1 MPMRSCRLVLIA
13 ALLVPGRAH
22 PAGAQELEP
31 RALVNMP
38 VGTNF
43 LIASAGYLYGNLLL
57 DPAIPIVG
65 GTADVA
71 TLAFGYV
78 RSVGVGGLAGKV
90 TVVIPTATGTWSGEV
105 SGIDTSTSRTGF
117 GDPALKLSL
126 NFVGSPALTLPEFRT
141 YRQGF
146 VAGAV
151 LSTTFPLGQYDPDRL
166 INLGSNRWSFT
177 PRLGASQ
184 VAGRWVFEGYASAT
198 FYTVNGDFYGGNTLA
213 QQPLLELQGHAIYL
227 IRGTD
232 LWAAVSYGYAWGGRT
247 ALNGG
252 PEGEPLENARVS
264 AMVRFPLARGHGLKL
279 VYINGLR
286 TVLGTDFDTF
296 QLAYQYAWGGKR

>member
-1 MPMRSCRLVLIA
+1 MLRLPRP
-13 ALLVPGRAH
+13 ALLVPVLLIA
-22 PAGAQELEP
+22 AGAAPAQELEP
-31 RALVNMP
+31 RALVNAP

-43 LIASAGYLYGNLLL
+43 FLAAAGYAFGNLLL

-65 GTADVA
+65 GTADVG
-71 TLAFGYV
+71 TLALGYV
-78 RSVGVGGLAGKV
+78 RSVGVGGMSGKV

-105 SGIDTSTSRTGF
+105 EGIDSSTSRTGF

-126 NFVGSPALTLPEFRT
+126 NFIGSPALTLPEFRS
-141 YRQGF
+141 YRQSF
-146 VAGAV
+146 VAGAMLAV
-151 LSTTFPLGQYDPDRL
+151 TMPLGQYYPERL

-198 FYTVNGDFYGGNTLA
+198 LYTANDNFYGGNTVT
-213 QQPLLELQGHAIYL
+213 QEPLLELQGHAIYL
-227 IRGTD
+227 IHGPN
-232 LWAAVSYGYAWGGRT
+232 LWAAASYGYAWGGRT
-247 ALNGG
+247 SLNDG
-252 PEGEPLENARVS
+252 PKGEPLQNARVS
-264 AMVRFPLARGHGLKL
+264 AMIRVPLARQHGLKL

-296 QLAYQYAWGGKR
+296 QLAYQYVWGGKR